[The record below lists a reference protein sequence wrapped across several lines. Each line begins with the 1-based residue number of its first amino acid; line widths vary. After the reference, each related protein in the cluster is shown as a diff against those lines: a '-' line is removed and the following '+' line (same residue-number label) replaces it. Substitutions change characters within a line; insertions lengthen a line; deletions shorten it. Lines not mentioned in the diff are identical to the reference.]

1 MMPQASN
8 RTQLTLHNSVL
19 EPLKPYIPERK
30 SLTQF
35 VEDLLEKQL
44 MNLDTSITLN
54 VPSRQAPGPTKGGG
68 SSKQE
73 EETRA
78 REELI
83 NRPPTPAP
91 KAPKDPW
98 SVKKVSPA
106 LVPDDLT
113 QVAEKF
119 VEWWAVRNK
128 GAVRTESVAYR
139 ELNKLRAW
147 KATDRAKALDKAIA
161 SGWKQ
166 LYEPQEL
173 KSFNTPQE
181 APSNHPAQKVFKAS
195 DLGPEWER
203 ANWPPS
209 ATGGKG
215 VLEPGAF

>member
-1 MMPQASN
+1 MQYMPAPSQGQTRIAIDQAIIDRIDEIRPHYMD
-8 RTQLTLHNSVL
+8 RTTFINFQLDSVTTLGAR
-19 EPLKPYIPERK
+19 PAGAG
-30 SLTQF
+30 SLYK
-35 VEDLLEKQL
+35 DLNKE
-44 MNLDTSITLN
+44 
-54 VPSRQAPGPTKGGG
+54 
-68 SSKQE
+68 E

-83 NRPPTPAP
+83 NRPPSPAP